1 MGVGFGTG
9 TSFTAELDGPFVSG
23 GGGGSGGGGKLVS
36 VAIPAAGWKNA
47 VSPYMQAV
55 TVDGVS
61 LNSKVDLL
69 ADAEQAGKLKRTA
82 LLAVNNSGTVTVYAI
97 GDKPD
102 SDLNLQAVLTDV
114 VKSTTGGIYGGI
126 LGTLAPRGDFG
137 EEDSAEPDYIANRP
151 KEKIDGALQKSGGTM
166 TGAIH
171 TKGLY
176 IDSGDL
182 YDSKPETVEPYRLI
196 WVKAGG

>member
-1 MGVGFGTG
+1 MSVGFGTG

-23 GGGGSGGGGKLVS
+23 GGGGGGGGGKQVS
-36 VAIPAAGWKNA
+36 VSLPASGWKNA
-47 VSPYMQAV
+47 VSPFMQVV

-69 ADAEQAGKLKRTA
+69 ADVTQAEKLKRTA
-82 LLAVNNSGTVTVYAI
+82 LLAVNDSGTVTVYAI

-102 SDLNLQAVLTDV
+102 GDLSLQAVLTDV

-137 EEDSAEPDYIANRP
+137 EEDSEEPDYIANRP
-151 KEKIDGALQKSGGTM
+151 TEKIEGALQKTGGTM

-176 IDSGDL
+176 IDPDDL
-182 YDSKPETVEPYRLI
+182 YDSAPETVEPYRLI

>member
-23 GGGGSGGGGKLVS
+23 GGGGGGKLVS
-36 VAIPAAGWKNA
+36 VSIPAAGWKNA
-47 VSPYMQAV
+47 VSPYMQVV

-69 ADAEQAGKLKRTA
+69 ADAEQAGKLQRTA

-102 SDLNLQAVLTDV
+102 SDLSLQAVLTDV

-137 EEDSAEPDYIANRP
+137 ETDPGEPDYIANRP
-151 KEKIDGALQKSGGTM
+151 TEKINGALQKTGGTM

-176 IDSGDL
+176 IDPSDL
-182 YDSKPETVEPYRLI
+182 YDSAPETVEPYRLI

>member
-9 TSFTAELDGPFVSG
+9 TSFTAELDGPFASG
-23 GGGGSGGGGKLVS
+23 GGGGSGGKLVS

-47 VSPYMQAV
+47 VSPYMQVV

-69 ADAEQAGKLKRTA
+69 ADAEQAGKLQRTA

-102 SDLNLQAVLTDV
+102 SDLSLQAVLTDV

-137 EEDSAEPDYIANRP
+137 EEDPEEPDYIANRP
-151 KEKIDGALQKSGGTM
+151 KEKINGALQKTGGTM
-166 TGAIH
+166 TGALT
-171 TKGLY
+171 TKGIILTPGVDFF
-176 IDSGDL
+176 DSMPG
-182 YDSKPETVEPYRLI
+182 TVTPNKLI
-196 WVKAGG
+196 FIKVG

>member
-1 MGVGFGTG
+1 MSVGFGTG
-9 TSFTAELDGPFVSG
+9 TSFTAELGGPFVNKDG
-23 GGGGSGGGGKLVS
+23 GGGGKQVS
-36 VAIPAAGWKNA
+36 VSLPVSGWKNA
-47 VSPYMQAV
+47 VSPFMQVV
-55 TVDGVS
+55 TVNGVS
-61 LNSKVDLL
+61 LNSKVDLQ
-69 ADAEQAGKLKRTA
+69 ADVTQAEKLKRTA
-82 LLAVNNSGTVTVYAI
+82 LLAVNDSGTVTVYAI

-102 SDLNLQAVLTDV
+102 SDLSLQAVLTDV

-137 EEDSAEPDYIANRP
+137 EADPGEPDYIANKP
-151 KEKIDGALQKSGGTM
+151 TEKIEGALQKTGGTM

-176 IDSGDL
+176 IDPGDL
-182 YDSKPETVEPYRLI
+182 YDSAPETVEPYRLI

>member
-1 MGVGFGTG
+1 MSVGFGTG
-9 TSFTAELDGPFVSG
+9 TSFTAELGGPFVSVG
-23 GGGGSGGGGKLVS
+23 GGGGEKQVS
-36 VAIPAAGWKNA
+36 VLLPVSGWKNA
-47 VSPYMQAV
+47 VSPFMQVV
-55 TVDGVS
+55 TVNGVS
-61 LNSKVDLL
+61 LNSKVDLQ
-69 ADAEQAGKLKRTA
+69 ADVTQAEKLKRTA
-82 LLAVNNSGTVTVYAI
+82 LLAVNDSGTVTVYAI

-102 SDLNLQAVLTDV
+102 SDLSLQAVLTDV

-137 EEDSAEPDYIANRP
+137 EADPGEPDYIANRP
-151 KEKIDGALQKSGGTM
+151 TEKIEGALQKTGGTM

-176 IDSGDL
+176 IDPGDL
-182 YDSKPETVEPYRLI
+182 YDSAPETVEPYRLI

>member
-1 MGVGFGTG
+1 MSVGFGTG
-9 TSFTAELDGPFVSG
+9 TSFTAELGGPFVSVG
-23 GGGGSGGGGKLVS
+23 GGGGEKQVS
-36 VAIPAAGWKNA
+36 VSLPVSGWKNA
-47 VSPYMQAV
+47 VSPFMQVV
-55 TVDGVS
+55 TVNGVS
-61 LNSKVDLL
+61 LNSKVDLQ
-69 ADAEQAGKLKRTA
+69 ADVTQAEKLKRTA
-82 LLAVNNSGTVTVYAI
+82 LLAVNDSGTVTVYAI

-102 SDLNLQAVLTDV
+102 SDLSLQAVLTDV

-151 KEKIDGALQKSGGTM
+151 TDKIEGALQKSGGTM

-176 IDSGDL
+176 IDPSDL
-182 YDSKPETVEPYRLI
+182 YDSAPETVEPYRLI

>member
-1 MGVGFGTG
+1 MSVGFGTG

-23 GGGGSGGGGKLVS
+23 GGGGGGKQVS
-36 VAIPAAGWKNA
+36 VSLPVSGWKNA
-47 VSPYMQAV
+47 VSPFMQVV
-55 TVDGVS
+55 TVNGVS
-61 LNSKVDLL
+61 LNSKIDLQ
-69 ADAEQAGKLKRTA
+69 ADVTQAEKLKRTA
-82 LLAVNNSGTVTVYAI
+82 LLAVNDSGTVTVYAI

-102 SDLNLQAVLTDV
+102 SDLSLQAVLTDV

-137 EEDSAEPDYIANRP
+137 KEDPEEPDYIAHRP
-151 KEKIDGALQKSGGTM
+151 TEKIEGALQRTGGTM

-176 IDSGDL
+176 IAPGDL
-182 YDSKPETVEPYRLI
+182 YDSAPETVEPYRLI

>member
-1 MGVGFGTG
+1 MSVGFGTG
-9 TSFTAELDGPFVSG
+9 TSFTAELGGPFVSG
-23 GGGGSGGGGKLVS
+23 GGGGGGKQVS
-36 VAIPAAGWKNA
+36 VTLPVSGWKNA
-47 VSPYMQAV
+47 VSPFMQVV
-55 TVDGVS
+55 TVNGVS
-61 LNSKVDLL
+61 LNSKIDLQ
-69 ADAEQAGKLKRTA
+69 ADVTKAEKLKRTA
-82 LLAVNNSGTVTVYAI
+82 LLAVNDSGTVTVYAI

-102 SDLNLQAVLTDV
+102 SDLSLQAVLTDV

-137 EEDSAEPDYIANRP
+137 EEDPEEPDYIENRP
-151 KEKIDGALQKSGGTM
+151 TEKINGALQKTGGTM

-176 IDSGDL
+176 IDPSDL
-182 YDSKPETVEPYRLI
+182 YDSAPETVEPYRLI